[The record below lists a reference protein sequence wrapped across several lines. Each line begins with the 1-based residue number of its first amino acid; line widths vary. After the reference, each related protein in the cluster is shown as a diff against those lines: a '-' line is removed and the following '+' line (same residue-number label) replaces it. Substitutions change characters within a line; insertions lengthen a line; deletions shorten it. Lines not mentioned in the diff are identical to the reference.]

1 MKNPWLF
8 SLKTIIVILLI
19 VGEIKYSDTLYH
31 HKKVMNRAFQTTL
44 ELDLGK
50 RIETS
55 PTLNYRG
62 GEIEISPGD
71 TLKGKGILVQTSENM
86 TFTPY
91 ENENNRLLMKIDK
104 TAKSQTVAH
113 YYNPIRPVQLD
124 SIFHATLK
132 QEGWNVQVGIT
143 YSDYHKQSHQH
154 SNTDM
159 SIYSSSFHTD
169 IIPLGLNNEMTVQAF
184 VRFHPHWL
192 FQKGGR
198 FMLGITILWLVLCGV
213 YLFVWLRQRRKAN
226 PLSVP
231 VEEMTGNEEIKE
243 EEITPPSDI
252 SPEKEA
258 TRREKENQTAIGKYN
273 YDKEKGLLYW
283 GNEQPECI
291 KKRQEYIILTCLLEA
306 PDYCCKESELL
317 KALGK
322 KIDKSYTNSLQLVM
336 SRLRKCFEKDPQIQI
351 LHTDKSE
358 YQLITNAPKATIKDA
373 VTSSPDETRSPD
385 SSK

>member
-1 MKNPWLF
+1 MKVDQTAELQ
-8 SLKTIIVILLI
+8 TI
-19 VGEIKYSDTLYH
+19 T
-31 HKKVMNRAFQTTL
+31 
-44 ELDLGK
+44 
-50 RIETS
+50 
-55 PTLNYRG
+55 
-62 GEIEISPGD
+62 
-71 TLKGKGILVQTSENM
+71 
-86 TFTPY
+86 
-91 ENENNRLLMKIDK
+91 
-104 TAKSQTVAH
+104 H

-243 EEITPPSDI
+243 EEITTPSDI

-258 TRREKENQTAIGKYN
+258 TKREKENQTAIGKYN
-273 YDKEKGLLYW
+273 
-283 GNEQPECI
+283 I
-291 KKRQEYIILTCLLEA
+291 ITTRKKDSYIGE
-306 PDYCCKESELL
+306 
-317 KALGK
+317 
-322 KIDKSYTNSLQLVM
+322 TNSRSVLKSDRNILY
-336 SRLRKCFEKDPQIQI
+336 LRACWKHRIIVVK
-351 LHTDKSE
+351 
-358 YQLITNAPKATIKDA
+358 KANY
-373 VTSSPDETRSPD
+373 
-385 SSK
+385 

>member
-1 MKNPWLF
+1 MKDLWLF
-8 SLKTIIVILLI
+8 NTKIAIVTLLMAGGIIYNATLYEHRKTID
-19 VGEIKYSDTLYH
+19 K
-31 HKKVMNRAFQTTL
+31 AFNTTL
-44 ELDLGK
+44 KLDLSK
-50 RIETS
+50 REDAS
-55 PTLNYRG
+55 PQMKPRKGTLPKTP
-62 GEIEISPGD
+62 ED
-71 TLKGKGILVQTSENM
+71 TVKGKGILVLTSKD
-86 TFTPY
+86 TVFYPY
-91 ENENNRLLMKIDK
+91 KNEKNRLLVKVDQ
-104 TAKSQTVAH
+104 TAELQTITH

-243 EEITPPSDI
+243 EEITTPSDI

-258 TRREKENQTAIGKYN
+258 TKREKENQTAIGKYN

-358 YQLITNAPKATIKDA
+358 YQLITNAPKAAIKDA